1 MFCDTIC
8 NYNEHE
14 PNKCDVVIE
23 THWQIYFREKKKEEK
38 GEKEEQ
44 EEKGEEQEEK
54 EKE

>member
-23 THWQIYFREKKKEEK
+23 THWQIYFREKKEEK